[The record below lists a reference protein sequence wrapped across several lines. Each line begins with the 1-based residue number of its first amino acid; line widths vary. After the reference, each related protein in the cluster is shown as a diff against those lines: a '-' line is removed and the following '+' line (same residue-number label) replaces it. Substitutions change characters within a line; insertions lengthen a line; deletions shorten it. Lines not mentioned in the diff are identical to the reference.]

1 MFESPQFIASGN
13 EVFIRASQ
21 TRDFDSNAT
30 SDILNISVFGVVDNR
45 WQKLFKLEDFATL
58 IGLTSSLVRVNGN
71 LISIT
76 TDRGQHWSVLEP
88 PSGARLK
95 VFGSGNTLIAT
106 YNDGNSHIYY
116 RDLSTAEWVQ
126 AKDLLPGLS
135 IQDVVIS
142 GDRISIRSD
151 VGGFTAKFASSA
163 PFEAISNVLPRGFGR
178 ALGFK
183 DRLLLQASS
192 GVYQESATHTWLR
205 LPIPGSISNVVNL
218 RDDTLIAYGR
228 HGLFSSADKGTTW
241 LSWKMPDGVL
251 IDQLLGANNSLYGL
265 ATHGLDLDRS
275 VYRITD
281 QGRTWTKLASLE
293 ALHFSVRSFAVDSN
307 ESVYIINGLQLFK
320 SSSPGGWTNITS
332 MSFGRTL
339 RGR

>member
-1 MFESPQFIASGN
+1 MATCTCGTTRDLYVSTDLGKSWYSHELPDHATPRDLIVFDSGLLLMNISLGESYKPQRHFLSISRDDATSWTPLPDFTWTTHNMFESPQFIASGN

-126 AKDLLPGLS
+126 AKD
-135 IQDVVIS
+135 
-142 GDRISIRSD
+142 
-151 VGGFTAKFASSA
+151 
-163 PFEAISNVLPRGFGR
+163 
-178 ALGFK
+178 
-183 DRLLLQASS
+183 
-192 GVYQESATHTWLR
+192 
-205 LPIPGSISNVVNL
+205 
-218 RDDTLIAYGR
+218 
-228 HGLFSSADKGTTW
+228 
-241 LSWKMPDGVL
+241 
-251 IDQLLGANNSLYGL
+251 
-265 ATHGLDLDRS
+265 
-275 VYRITD
+275 
-281 QGRTWTKLASLE
+281 
-293 ALHFSVRSFAVDSN
+293 
-307 ESVYIINGLQLFK
+307 
-320 SSSPGGWTNITS
+320 
-332 MSFGRTL
+332 
-339 RGR
+339 